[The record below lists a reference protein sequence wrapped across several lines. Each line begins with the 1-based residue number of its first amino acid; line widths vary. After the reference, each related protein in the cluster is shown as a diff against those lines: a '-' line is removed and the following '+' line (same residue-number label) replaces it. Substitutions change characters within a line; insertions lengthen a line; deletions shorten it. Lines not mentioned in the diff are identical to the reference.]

1 METSNARLYGLDTLR
16 ALAILLVIAF
26 HFQDLLPQSL
36 LPIASVGWIGV
47 DLFFV
52 LSGFLIGSQL
62 LKPYLAGGRPR
73 LGAFYRRRAYR
84 ILPAYLCV
92 LLLYFTLP
100 VWKEAPGLASAWQF
114 CTFTW
119 NLYIVHPG
127 PWAFSHVWSLC
138 VEEHF
143 YLALPVLVLWRMRRP
158 SLAKTVVLI
167 AGLVL
172 LGMAV
177 RWYELVH
184 VVRAVGDKESV
195 WVPFAKRI
203 YYPTYSRLDGLLV
216 GVTLALVRSFRPGWW
231 AKAARRGHAL
241 LLLGM
246 ATTGMALWLFDWGF
260 PSADSVVSTVL
271 GFPLL
276 SLGLGMLVV
285 SSVSGNGLLRL
296 RVPGANLLATLA
308 FALYLTH
315 KAIAHLD
322 GLYLE
327 PRLGYAQGSWTAAA
341 VYGATCLLAAVL
353 LYRCIEL
360 PFLQQR
366 DHRDRVTVEAAAE
379 ELNHEMQAKPA
390 L

>member
-1 METSNARLYGLDTLR
+1 MNAPNARRHGLDTLR
-16 ALAILLVIAF
+16 ALAIVLVMIF
-26 HFQDLLPQSL
+26 HLQEVLPERLLPV
-36 LPIASVGWIGV
+36 ASVGWIGV

-62 LKPYLAGGRPR
+62 LKPYLEGGRPR
-73 LGAFYRRRAYR
+73 LGEFYRRRAYR

-92 LLLYFTLP
+92 LLLYFVVP
-100 VWKEAPGLASAWQF
+100 AWKEWPGLASAWQF
-114 CTFTW
+114 CSFTW
-119 NLYIVHPG
+119 NLHIDLPA

-143 YLALPVLVLWRMRRP
+143 YLVMPLLVLWQMRRP
-158 SLAKTVVLI
+158 SLAKTVGLI
-167 AGLVL
+167 VGLVL

-184 VVRAVGDKESV
+184 VVRAARDAETV

-216 GVTLALVRSFRPGWW
+216 GVTLALVRSFRPRWW
-231 AKAARRGHAL
+231 AAAARRGHAL
-241 LLLGM
+241 LLVGL
-246 ATTGMALWLFDWGF
+246 ATTALALWLFGWGF
-260 PSADSVVSTVL
+260 PSADSAVSTVL

-276 SLGLGMLVV
+276 ALGLGVLVA
-285 SSVSGNGLLRL
+285 SSVSENGWLRL

-308 FALYLTH
+308 FSLYLMH
-315 KAIAHLD
+315 KEIAHLD

-327 PRLGYAQGSWTAAA
+327 RRLGYGEGSWAAAA
-341 VYGATCLLAAVL
+341 VYALTCLFAAGL
-353 LYRCIEL
+353 LYRCVEL
-360 PFLQQR
+360 PFMRL
-366 DHRDRVTVEAAAE
+366 RDRRGRRAVEAAAE
-379 ELNHEMQAKPA
+379 TREEMRAEPA

>member
-1 METSNARLYGLDTLR
+1 METSNARLHGLDTLR
-16 ALAILLVIAF
+16 ALAILLVILF
-26 HFQDLLPQSL
+26 HLQTVLPESL
-36 LPIASVGWIGV
+36 LSVASVGWIGV

-62 LKPYLAGGRPR
+62 LNPYLTGSRPR
-73 LGAFYRRRAYR
+73 LGEFYRRRAYR
-84 ILPAYLCV
+84 ILPAYLGV
-92 LLLYFTLP
+92 LVLYFTVP
-100 VWKEAPGLASAWQF
+100 VWREAPGLASVWKF

-119 NLYIVHPG
+119 NLDINLPR

-143 YLALPVLVLWRMRRP
+143 YLVLPVLVLWRMRRP
-158 SLAKTVVLI
+158 SLSKTVGLI

-184 VVRAVGDKESV
+184 VVRVVGDAERV
-195 WVPFAKRI
+195 WIPFVKRI

-231 AKAARRGHAL
+231 ATATRRAYTL
-241 LLLGM
+241 LLLGV
-246 ATTGMALWLFDWGF
+246 ATTGTALWLFDWGY

-296 RVPGANLLATLA
+296 RVPGAKLIATLA

-315 KAIAHLD
+315 KEIVHLD
-322 GLYLE
+322 GIYLE
-327 PRLGYAQGSWTAAA
+327 HRLGYAQGSWSAAA
-341 VYGATCLLAAVL
+341 VYGVTCLLAAML
-353 LYRCIEL
+353 LYRCVEL
-360 PFLQQR
+360 PFLR
-366 DHRDRVTVEAAAE
+366 LRDRRARMTVETVQEMRAE
-379 ELNHEMQAKPA
+379 PA

>member
-1 METSNARLYGLDTLR
+1 METSNARLHGLDTLR
-16 ALAILLVIAF
+16 ALAILLVMTF
-26 HFQDLLPQSL
+26 HLQNVLPERL

-62 LKPYLAGGRPR
+62 LKPYLAGSRPR
-73 LGAFYRRRAYR
+73 LGEFYRRRAYR

-92 LLLYFTLP
+92 LLLYVAVP
-100 VWKEAPGLASAWQF
+100 AWREVPGISSAWQF
-114 CTFTW
+114 VTFTW
-119 NLYIVHPG
+119 NLHMDNPAHR
-127 PWAFSHVWSLC
+127 AFSHVWSLC

-143 YLALPVLVLWRMRRP
+143 YLVLPVLVLWRMRRP
-158 SLAKTVVLI
+158 SLAKTVGLI

-184 VVRAVGDKESV
+184 GVRMVGDAGQV
-195 WVPFAKRI
+195 WVPFMKLI

-231 AKAARRGHAL
+231 GEATRRGYAL
-241 LLLGM
+241 LLLGL
-246 ATTGMALWLFDWGF
+246 ATTGLALWLFDWGY
-260 PSADSVVSTVL
+260 PSPESVVSTVL

-276 SLGLGMLVV
+276 SLGLGTLVA

-315 KAIAHLD
+315 KEIVHLD

-327 PRLGYAQGSWTAAA
+327 PRLGYAEGSWTAAA
-341 VYGATCLLAAVL
+341 VYGVTCLLAAAL
-353 LYRCIEL
+353 LYRCVEL
-360 PFLQQR
+360 PFMKLR
-366 DHRDRVTVEAAAE
+366 DRRDRVTVETAAE
-379 ELNHEMQAKPA
+379 VMRAEPA

>member
-1 METSNARLYGLDTLR
+1 METSNARLHGLDTLR
-16 ALAILLVIAF
+16 ALAILLVMTF
-26 HFQDLLPQSL
+26 HLQNVLPERL
-36 LPIASVGWIGV
+36 LPIANVGWIGV

-62 LKPYLAGGRPR
+62 LKPYLAGSRPR
-73 LGAFYRRRAYR
+73 LGEFYRRRAYR

-92 LLLYFTLP
+92 LLLYFAVP
-100 VWKEAPGLASAWQF
+100 AWKEAPGLASAWQF

-119 NLYIVHPG
+119 NLSIEGPA

-143 YLALPVLVLWRMRRP
+143 YMVLPVLVLWRMRRP
-158 SLAKTVVLI
+158 SLAQTVGLM

-184 VVRAVGDKESV
+184 GVRTVGDAEQL

-231 AKAARRGHAL
+231 GEATRRGHAL

-246 ATTGMALWLFDWGF
+246 AITGVALWLFAWDF
-260 PSADSVVSTVL
+260 PSSDSVGSTVL

-276 SLGLGMLVV
+276 SVGLGMLVA
-285 SSVSGNGLLRL
+285 SSASGNGLLRL
-296 RVPGANLLATLA
+296 RVPGAKQLATLA

-315 KAIAHLD
+315 KEIAHLD

-327 PRLGYAQGSWTAAA
+327 HRLGYAQGSWTAAA
-341 VYGATCLLAAVL
+341 VYGVTCLLAAVL
-353 LYRCIEL
+353 LYRCVEL
-360 PFLQQR
+360 PVMQLR
-366 DHRDRVTVEAAAE
+366 DRRDRVAVVMADEVMRAE
-379 ELNHEMQAKPA
+379 PA